1 LGWPACSRTRSR
13 GSSCIAKRYCTICYG
28 AATAHE
34 VATTPTARASARK
47 LPLAPNLLSGG
58 YFGIE
63 RGAMPTRLLGTRQ
76 TVILAAGNGSR
87 LTAARGGLPKP
98 LVRVA
103 GLTLIE
109 HALDQAIAAGV
120 EEAIIVTGN
129 GADQMRAHL
138 LTVETPLKLTVVYNP
153 RYHEPNGVSLLA
165 AEPYVTGPF
174 YLQMAD
180 HVFARPVLRIL
191 DRVDAA
197 PAGTAR
203 LLVDFHPVN
212 LDEGDATKVRTSGP
226 QITAIGKEIYPYDAV
241 DTGCFRLD
249 RQVFTALNEVARNE
263 APSVTLGMRRLLA
276 QGQLAGVPL
285 SGVRW
290 TDVDTPEDF
299 AKAELLLGARRRRTS
314 IREAAVV

>member
-1 LGWPACSRTRSR
+1 
-13 GSSCIAKRYCTICYG
+13 
-28 AATAHE
+28 
-34 VATTPTARASARK
+34 
-47 LPLAPNLLSGG
+47 
-58 YFGIE
+58 
-63 RGAMPTRLLGTRQ
+63 MPTRLLGTRQ

-87 LTAARGGLPKP
+87 LTASRGGRPKP

-103 GLTLIE
+103 GQALIE
-109 HALDQAIAAGV
+109 HALDQALAAGV

-129 GADQMRAHL
+129 AAEQMRAHL
-138 LTVETPLKLTVVYNP
+138 QTVETPLKLTVVYNP

-180 HVFARPVLRIL
+180 HVFARPVLRFL

-197 PAGTAR
+197 PSGSAR

-212 LDEGDATKVRTSGP
+212 LDEEDATKVRTGGA
-226 QITAIGKEIYPYDAV
+226 QITAIGKDIYPYDAV

-249 RQVFTALNEVARNE
+249 RRVFTALNEVARNE

-276 QGQLAGVPL
+276 QGHLAGVPL
-285 SGVRW
+285 TGVRW
-290 TDVDTPEDF
+290 TDVDTPEDY
-299 AKAELLLGARRRRTS
+299 AKAELLLSAQRRCTS
-314 IREAAVV
+314 IREAAVA